1 MSSAAAHSDTAG
13 FSIGPLTTYADSAQM
28 ACWLERA
35 AVGDEMIYATG
46 PVAGDHPATRLA
58 RTMHDGGLVELFQ
71 RRSGRAHCFDYC
83 ARKKGASSGGPTGR
97 PSAPSGSLR
106 EDAGSPPSAEVLERR
121 ILTLPLDEARVYQC
135 VARAAQADA
144 PCPSL
149 SAIAAQCLLRNRFR
163 AKYLLGRLC
172 ELGLLAKHDRPAG
185 APRELPMV
193 FDVIALGKSTQTG
206 DGE

>member
-1 MSSAAAHSDTAG
+1 MSSAAVRSDSAG
-13 FSIGPLTTYADSAQM
+13 FSIGPLTTYADSAAM

-83 ARKKGASSGGPTGR
+83 ARKRAIT
-97 PSAPSGSLR
+97 
-106 EDAGSPPSAEVLERR
+106 GSPAASLHESGAAPSAEALERQ
-121 ILTLPLDEARVYQC
+121 ILTLPLDEARVYQL
-135 VARAAQADA
+135 VARAAQDNA

-149 SAIAAQCLLRNRFR
+149 STIAARCQLTNRFR
-163 AKYLLGRLC
+163 AKYLLERLC
-172 ELGLLAKHDRPAG
+172 ELHLLAKHDRPAG
-185 APRELPMV
+185 TPRELPMV
-193 FDVIALGKSTQTG
+193 FDVIALGKSTRS
-206 DGE
+206 GESA

>member
-83 ARKKGASSGGPTGR
+83 ARKKGVVES
-97 PSAPSGSLR
+97 
-106 EDAGSPPSAEVLERR
+106 ESAEPQDLHRT

-149 SAIAAQCLLRNRFR
+149 SAIAAQCLLSNRFR